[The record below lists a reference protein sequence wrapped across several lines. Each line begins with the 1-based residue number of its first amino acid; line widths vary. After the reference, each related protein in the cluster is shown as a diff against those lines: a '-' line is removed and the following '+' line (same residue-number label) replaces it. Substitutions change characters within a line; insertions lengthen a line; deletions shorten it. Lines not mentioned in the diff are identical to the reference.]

1 MQKKEEV
8 EISGTAGYKR
18 GHMGAH
24 RAFPL
29 SLLAS
34 LSASSCLSPII
45 SAATNNCSDIN
56 RLVIWGLRLWC
67 LGTCRKECRV

>member
-29 SLLAS
+29 SLLAALAALLLS
-34 LSASSCLSPII
+34 LSHNLSCHQQ
-45 SAATNNCSDIN
+45 
-56 RLVIWGLRLWC
+56 RL
-67 LGTCRKECRV
+67 